1 MTLYARLV
9 TVALFLLVAGA
20 TASPLP
26 VRAVAAPAS
35 SRGFADPARDR
46 HTLPATHGPGSP
58 SALATGPTFT
68 SRNWDGFVSYAPSAG
83 ATDFN
88 AVHGTWVQ
96 PTVTCPKPNAWTVFW
111 VGLDGWFDNTVE
123 QGGSS
128 AQCVNGVPQYTT
140 WWEMFPTNAIQTVFT
155 IAPGDTIDATVTFSA
170 ATRQYTITVRDVT
183 SNRSFTQTPTCASN
197 LTCSRSSADWIA
209 EDVGMFGGG
218 NFFPLANYGT
228 MRFRSSTATS
238 LTGHRGPI
246 SDASWQN
253 SPVQEQSGGVTYAT
267 VSSLDRTGQ
276 SFSCT
281 FVTSG

>member
-1 MTLYARLV
+1 MHARLV
-9 TVALFLLVAGA
+9 LVALFLLVAGA

-26 VRAVAAPAS
+26 AHAAASPPGS
-35 SRGFADPARDR
+35 SRGFADPAREKQ
-46 HTLPATHGPGSP
+46 TLPGLRSP

-68 SRNWDGFVSYAPSAG
+68 SRNWDGYVSYAGSAG
-83 ATDFN
+83 ATEFN

-96 PTVTCPKPNAWTVFW
+96 PTVSCPKPNAWTVFW

-155 IAPGDTIDATVTFSA
+155 ISPGDTIDATVTFSA
-170 ATRQYTITVRDVT
+170 TTRRYTITVRDVT
-183 SNRSFTQTPTCASN
+183 SGRSFTQTPTCASN
-197 LTCSRSSADWIA
+197 LTCARSSADWIA
-209 EDVGMFGGG
+209 EDVGMFGGSG
-218 NFFPLANYGT
+218 FFPLANYGT
-228 MRFRSSTATS
+228 MRFGSSTATAVG
-238 LTGHRGPI
+238 GHRGPI
-246 SDASWQN
+246 SDPSWQN
-253 SPVQEQSGGVTYAT
+253 SPVLEQSGGVTYAT

-276 SFSCT
+276 SFSAT